1 MFLKHK
7 HLNIRKNKIIY
18 GGQLS
23 SKNRKKHAQK
33 KKSKKTKPKPRKKPL
48 KKPLK
53 PKKKMKKGKKTKYA
67 SKKVRKG
74 SVRKVKARKDK
85 KTRKVIRKVKSA
97 SVRLRKKKS
106 KPMLKKSKKT
116 ISTKKAIKVKAKP
129 KKEKKKEEVIV
140 LSKEDMVKLAEI
152 LSRPFIRQMLVN
164 LGGENAIA
172 IIRNFDRSSSDED
185 IAKKLKIKISDVR
198 AALNKLH
205 SEGLVMYN
213 RYKDGETGWYSYS
226 WYLNKDKMEKW
237 AEEHTRRFE
246 DESQNNNEEFYV
258 CPFCGVSTIV
268 NFHDA
273 FEKQFKCDICEKNL
287 EFLDEDKMQK
297 LGIVQTRSFIRTIR

>member
-1 MFLKHK
+1 MVV
-7 HLNIRKNKIIY
+7 N
-18 GGQLS
+18 LS
-23 SKNRKKHAQK
+23 SKKKKNNAQT
-33 KKSKKTKPKPRKKPL
+33 KKSKKTKPKPKKKPL
-48 KKPLK
+48 RPKNKLKNRKLK
-53 PKKKMKKGKKTKYA
+53 PKGGKISAKTGKKA
-67 SKKVRKG
+67 KKL
-74 SVRKVKARKDK
+74 
-85 KTRKVIRKVKSA
+85 IRRVKSA
-97 SVRLRKKKS
+97 SVRVNKKPKKQAITKTQTIQNKS
-106 KPMLKKSKKT
+106 SLKIKT
-116 ISTKKAIKVKAKP
+116 
-129 KKEKKKEEVIV
+129 KKEKKLEEVIV
-140 LSKEDMVKLAEI
+140 LSKEDMEKLAEI
-152 LSRPFIRQMLVN
+152 LSRPFIRQLLVN

-172 IIRNFDRSSSDED
+172 IIRNFERSSSDED

-226 WYLNKDKMEKW
+226 WYLNKEKMDRW
-237 AEEHTRRFE
+237 AEEHTKRFE
-246 DESQNNNEEFYV
+246 AEGQNTSEEFYV

-297 LGIVQTRSFIRTIR
+297 LGIVQTRSFIRTMR

>member
-1 MFLKHK
+1 MVV
-7 HLNIRKNKIIY
+7 N
-18 GGQLS
+18 LS
-23 SKNRKKHAQK
+23 SKKKKNNAQT
-33 KKSKKTKPKPRKKPL
+33 KKSKKTKPKPKKKPL
-48 KKPLK
+48 RPKNKLKNRKLK
-53 PKKKMKKGKKTKYA
+53 PKGGKISAKTGKKA
-67 SKKVRKG
+67 KKL
-74 SVRKVKARKDK
+74 
-85 KTRKVIRKVKSA
+85 IRRVKSA
-97 SVRLRKKKS
+97 SVRVNKKPKKQAITKTQTIQNKS
-106 KPMLKKSKKT
+106 SLKIKT
-116 ISTKKAIKVKAKP
+116 
-129 KKEKKKEEVIV
+129 KKEKKLEEVIV
-140 LSKEDMVKLAEI
+140 LSKDDMEKLAEI
-152 LSRPFIRQMLVN
+152 LSRPFIRQLLVN

-172 IIRNFDRSSSDED
+172 IIRNFERSSSDED

-226 WYLNKDKMEKW
+226 WYLNKEKMDRW
-237 AEEHTRRFE
+237 AEEHTKRFE
-246 DESQNNNEEFYV
+246 AEGQNTSEEFYV

-297 LGIVQTRSFIRTIR
+297 LGIVQTRSFIRTMR

>member
-1 MFLKHK
+1 LFLKHK

-23 SKNRKKHAQK
+23 SKKKKKHAQT
-33 KKSKKTKPKPRKKPL
+33 KKSKKIKPKPK

-53 PKKKMKKGKKTKYA
+53 PKKKLKKANKPKSIKGGPRKAALRKAKTSRKAKKIIK
-67 SKKVRKG
+67 RL
-74 SVRKVKARKDK
+74 
-85 KTRKVIRKVKSA
+85 KSA
-97 SVRLRKKKS
+97 SVRTR
-106 KPMLKKSKKT
+106 KKSKKPLLKK
-116 ISTKKAIKVKAKP
+116 TKKKIQSRKAVTVKAKP
-129 KKEKKKEEVIV
+129 KKEKKKEEIIV
-140 LSKEDMVKLAEI
+140 LSREDMEKLAEI
-152 LSRPFIRQMLVN
+152 LSRPFIRQLLVD

-226 WYLNKDKMEKW
+226 WYLNKEKMERW
-237 AEEHTRRFE
+237 AEEHTKRFE
-246 DESQNNNEEFYV
+246 AESQNSNEEFYV

-273 FEKQFKCDICEKNL
+273 FEKEFKCDICEKNL

-297 LGIVQTRSFIRTIR
+297 LGIVQTRSFIRTMR

>member
-1 MFLKHK
+1 MVV
-7 HLNIRKNKIIY
+7 N
-18 GGQLS
+18 LS
-23 SKNRKKHAQK
+23 SKKKKNNAQT
-33 KKSKKTKPKPRKKPL
+33 KKSKKTKPKPKKKPL
-48 KKPLK
+48 RPKNKLKNRKLK
-53 PKKKMKKGKKTKYA
+53 PKGGKISAKTGKKA
-67 SKKVRKG
+67 KKL
-74 SVRKVKARKDK
+74 
-85 KTRKVIRKVKSA
+85 IRRVKSA
-97 SVRLRKKKS
+97 SVRVNKKPKKQAITKTQTIQNKS
-106 KPMLKKSKKT
+106 SLKIKT
-116 ISTKKAIKVKAKP
+116 
-129 KKEKKKEEVIV
+129 KKEKKLEEVIV
-140 LSKEDMVKLAEI
+140 LSKDDMEKLAEI
-152 LSRPFIRQMLVN
+152 LSRPFIRQLLVN

-172 IIRNFDRSSSDED
+172 IIRNFERSSSDED

-226 WYLNKDKMEKW
+226 WYLNKEKMDRW
-237 AEEHTRRFE
+237 AEEHTKRFE
-246 DESQNNNEEFYV
+246 AENQNTSEEFYV

-297 LGIVQTRSFIRTIR
+297 LGIVQTRSFIRTMR